1 MGTSCTLLLC
11 LPHPLPEF
19 VLGQREVAT
28 GHQGSVT
35 AAGDPQAPI
44 AGGWVPGGTVQP
56 QQEGAGG
63 VAGVH
68 ARLGVPTPCSY
79 THRPKTRTRAGT
91 HPHAVICTLRATQR
105 APQTPDTPPP
115 AQVRAPPGRERAQAP
130 APLRPAMPALAS
142 PSCLPTAADETCACP
157 QRTST
162 QAHAHRGRGQ
172 GHGRG
177 FLPPGLG
184 GLQGASYFQEPSLPG
199 EGGLAWRACH
209 RAHNTSL
216 ALGSPSSGPR
226 PDMAATSRA
235 GSARAGLSPVISSS
249 SHSPARQGLLF
260 PAFYRKGTRGAEVW

>member
-1 MGTSCTLLLC
+1 MGA
-11 LPHPLPEF
+11 
-19 VLGQREVAT
+19 G
-28 GHQGSVT
+28 GHCAT
-35 AAGDPQAPI
+35 AAGGRRRGGWGARSPRGPHTLQLHPQARD
-44 AGGWVPGGTVQP
+44 AQ
-56 QQEGAGG
+56 ACR
-63 VAGVH
+63 H
-68 ARLGVPTPCSY
+68 TPPRSY
-79 THRPKTRTRAGT
+79 THTESHTESSPNAGHPATRSG
-91 HPHAVICTLRATQR
+91 LS
-105 APQTPDTPPP
+105 
-115 AQVRAPPGRERAQAP
+115 PPGRERAQAP

-142 PSCLPTAADETCACP
+142 PSCLPTAADETHACP

-209 RAHNTSL
+209 RARNTSL

-260 PAFYRKGTRGAEVW
+260 PAFYRKGTRGAEVR